1 MSAVSS
7 SLYSALRRPLLRKRH
22 FALDL
27 MLRRRTTIHEN
38 RVQQCR
44 RICGGQSVI
53 QAFVS
58 SNCLQVGFILR
69 TKIPR
74 SRLTRI
80 GLRYHHWSY
89 PETGRTR
96 SSAVPDLRC
105 SNRLG
110 IGGVMQTMVERG
122 CGLDVHQAT
131 VVACLLI
138 VRKGGRV
145 QKQMRTFG
153 TTTRDLVNLREWL
166 LSEGCT
172 HLAMESTGV
181 YWKPVYAILEGAL
194 EIVVAN
200 AQHVKKVP
208 GRKTDVK
215 DAEWL
220 ADLLCH
226 G

>member
-138 VRKGGRV
+138 VRKDRRV
-145 QKQMRTFG
+145 QKQMRTLG

-172 HLAMESTGV
+172 HLAMESTGLYSASFTSV
-181 YWKPVYAILEGAL
+181 LRPGTFFTCSGVQGAGRCYGINSTNQR
-194 EIVVAN
+194 EWTW
-200 AQHVKKVP
+200 P
-208 GRKTDVK
+208 GPQLT
-215 DAEWL
+215 
-220 ADLLCH
+220 
-226 G
+226 